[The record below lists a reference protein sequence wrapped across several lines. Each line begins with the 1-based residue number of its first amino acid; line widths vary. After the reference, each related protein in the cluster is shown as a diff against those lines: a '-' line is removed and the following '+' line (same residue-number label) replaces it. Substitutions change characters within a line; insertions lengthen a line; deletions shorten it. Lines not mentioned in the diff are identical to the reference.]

1 MTETTERHRWAA
13 VVLVMLG
20 TFMVVLDTTIVNVA
34 LPQIARDFGVG
45 RGIEWVVTGYLLA
58 MGVAQTTTGW
68 VAARFGDR
76 SAFLGSLGLF
86 AVCSAIAA
94 ASPNL
99 VVLILTRAIQ
109 GVFGGLAVPL
119 SGGILF
125 AMFPRDRRGQAI
137 GLSATVVMAAPAFGP
152 LLSGYVVTNY
162 SWRWLLLVNVPVGL
176 GGLLLGLRLVPE
188 AEGPRPRRLDI
199 RGLVLVATGLV
210 LLLVSISN
218 VNEWGWS
225 SVRFVGMLAASAA
238 LLAAYS
244 WHSRRIDHPLI
255 EPGIFTEPVFRLTI
269 LITWSAAA
277 AQFARLVF
285 IPLELQVVRGMTA
298 FGAGLILAVGALGSA
313 ATMPMAGRMSDRL
326 GGRTPT
332 AAGALVLGVSMFL
345 LSILST
351 DTPTWHVVLAVALTG
366 VGVTMVTMPTTVTG
380 LNWVAHRLGDR
391 VVSEAAA
398 VRNLHRQL
406 AGAVVTAS
414 LAVVVTA
421 NGGRLGPVNDPSPA
435 LLDTMQAAYNRVY
448 VVGIGG
454 AVLAFLFA
462 LRLPRGL
469 PPEGPASAVDDG
481 GGVGLAHASSLP
493 EQHADGSDG
502 EQDREEDAG
511 EGGVEVDGDLRH
523 GERRRDAGE
532 PDGGGGAQVGVPRP

>member
-1 MTETTERHRWAA
+1 MTDPIPDTQQRHRWAA

-20 TFMVVLDTTIVNVA
+20 TFMVVLDTTLVNVA
-34 LPQIARDFGVG
+34 LPQIADDFGVG

-76 SAFLGSLGLF
+76 TAFLGSLGAF
-86 AVCSAIAA
+86 AMCSAVAA

-99 VVLILTRAIQ
+99 FILILTRSIQ
-109 GVFGGLAVPL
+109 GIFGGLAVPL
-119 SGGILF
+119 SAAILF
-125 AMFPRDRRGQAI
+125 AMFPRDRRGSAI
-137 GLSATVVMAAPAFGP
+137 GLSATVVMVAPALGP
-152 LLSGYVVTNY
+152 LLSGYVVTNF
-162 SWRWLLLVNVPVGL
+162 SWRWLLLVNVPFGL
-176 GGLLLGLRLVPE
+176 GGVLFGLRLVPE
-188 AEGPRPRRLDI
+188 AEGPRPRRLDA
-199 RGLVLVATGLV
+199 RGLLLVATGLIA
-210 LLLVSISN
+210 LLVAISN

-225 SVRFVGMLAASAA
+225 SARFLGMFAAAAA

-244 WHSRRIDHPLI
+244 WHARRVEHPLM

-298 FGAGLILAVGALGSA
+298 FAAGLILAVGAVGSA
-313 ATMPMAGRMSDRL
+313 VTMPFAGKLSDRL

-332 AAGALVLGVSMFL
+332 ATGAAILGIAMLQLSML
-345 LSILST
+345 DL
-351 DTPTWHVVLAVALTG
+351 DTPTWQVVVAVALTG
-366 VGVTMVTMPTTVTG
+366 VGVTLVTMPTTVTG

-406 AGAVVTAS
+406 AGAVVTAT

-421 NGGRLGPVNDPSPA
+421 SGGHLGPVDDASPR
-435 LLDTMQAAYNRVY
+435 LLAEMQSAYNRVY
-448 VVGIGG
+448 LVGLVG
-454 AVLAFLFA
+454 AVLAFVFA
-462 LRLPRGL
+462 LRLPKT
-469 PPEGPASAVDDG
+469 PPPSEPAEPGAVLSA
-481 GGVGLAHASSLP
+481 
-493 EQHADGSDG
+493 
-502 EQDREEDAG
+502 
-511 EGGVEVDGDLRH
+511 EGGT
-523 GERRRDAGE
+523 A
-532 PDGGGGAQVGVPRP
+532 